1 MKSTTSTPFS
11 LGKRVPGTHW
21 EMRGVV
27 GQGAMGI
34 VLEVGKGRNLR
45 AAMKVLTP
53 GFEQRAEFEARF
65 VEEVELLARLRHPNI
80 VEVWDCGVL
89 ADGSPFLLMELL
101 RGRTLRA
108 LMRDTEMPLTAE
120 AVWKIVGQIVA
131 GLGYAHGDKPPV
143 VHRDVKPENVFL
155 HGRPSVEAK
164 VKLLDFGLAKVL
176 EPTRSAGEP
185 AGTLRYMAP
194 EVLRY
199 GALSPKV
206 DLYALAVLVYELLT
220 RRFPWPV
227 DVRSSAALTEAH
239 LKLEPQAPSIWTSW
253 IPKSVNDG
261 LLRAL
266 SKDPDR
272 RQRDVTEFYEDLAA
286 LQVVD
291 DGSAKY
297 HTDALTVPTVETLAR
312 GRQPSEADSGRSGD
326 RATPTPAPHRGW
338 LELARSR
345 KTPRGE
351 SVEPSRETAATS
363 REGPSVPHDAE
374 PGTGRPELGLE
385 EDGEHASGSETDGAA
400 RTDMPMTGASVRGME
415 GRGREGPRRLLL
427 GAAVLVA
434 AGAWGAWAAWH
445 SRAPPVPGVHM
456 APPAAVALAAAVER
470 DAAVDVPSSGST
482 GEVAGT
488 EGAAIDAGGPLLTKH
503 EVASGQKARVHT
515 VRLPPAEPTRRR
527 SVKSTQ
533 PPPNLDDVLLGVRD
547 APRPISAPSV
557 ANRSERADTPEAAGS
572 VRRAAGWDMRAFGL
586 EEGPLKEPPIATRGA
601 ERSVTAG
608 SSDAGALRSAG
619 GTP

>member
-1 MKSTTSTPFS
+1 MKSTTSTPFPV
-11 LGKRVPGTHW
+11 GERVPGTDW

-53 GFEQRAEFEARF
+53 GFEHRAEFEARF
-65 VEEVELLARLRHPNI
+65 AEEVELLARLRHPNI

-108 LMRDTEMPLTAE
+108 LMRDTDMPLTAE
-120 AVWKIVGQIVA
+120 AAWRIVGQIVA
-131 GLGYAHGDKPPV
+131 GLGYAHRDKPPV

-155 HGRPSVEAK
+155 HGRPGVEAK

-239 LKLEPQAPSIWTSW
+239 LKLEPQAPSSWTSW
-253 IPKSVNDG
+253 IPKSVDDG

-266 SKDPDR
+266 SKDPDA
-272 RQRDVTEFYEDLAA
+272 RQRDVAEFYEDLAA

-297 HTDALTVPTVETLAR
+297 QTDAPTAPTVETMAR
-312 GRQPSEADSGRSGD
+312 GRLAREADSGRSVD
-326 RATPTPAPHRGW
+326 REKPTPSPERGW
-338 LELARSR
+338 LEIARSR
-345 KTPRGE
+345 KARGGD
-351 SVEPSRETAATS
+351 SFAPGRQTAAAS
-363 REGPSVPHDAE
+363 REGPPLSRDAE
-374 PGTGRPELGLE
+374 PSTGSPELLLE
-385 EDGEHASGSETDGAA
+385 EHGDRPSGSESEESP
-400 RTDMPMTGASVRGME
+400 RTDIPMTGTSVRRVE
-415 GRGREGPRRLLL
+415 GRGHEGPRRFVL
-427 GAAVLVA
+427 GAAVLVV
-434 AGAWGAWAAWH
+434 AGAWAGWAAWH
-445 SRAPPVPGVHM
+445 PRPPPMPGMHM
-456 APPAAVALAAAVER
+456 APPARVATLAAAVER
-470 DAAVDVPSSGST
+470 DAALGVPLSGST
-482 GEVAGT
+482 REVAVADGP
-488 EGAAIDAGGPLLTKH
+488 AIDAGALLTNRN
-503 EVASGQKARVHT
+503 VAADQKGRIHV
-515 VRLPPAEPTRRR
+515 VRPPAGPARRR
-527 SVKSTQ
+527 SIGSTQ
-533 PPPNLDDVLLGVRD
+533 LRPNLDDVLLGIRD
-547 APRPISAPSV
+547 APRSVSTPSA
-557 ANRSERADTPEAAGS
+557 ANRSEGADRSQSSGS

-586 EEGPLKEPPIATRGA
+586 EEGPPKDPPIATRG
-601 ERSVTAG
+601 SVRPVPAG

-619 GTP
+619 GPP